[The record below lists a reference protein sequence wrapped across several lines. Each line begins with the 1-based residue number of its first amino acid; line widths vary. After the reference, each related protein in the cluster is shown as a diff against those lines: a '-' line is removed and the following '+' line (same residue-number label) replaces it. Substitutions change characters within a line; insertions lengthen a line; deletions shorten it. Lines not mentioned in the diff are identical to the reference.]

1 MQIFLCKNVTF
12 IIYLMPIMSFRTLLQ
27 ALFHLVLFSPA
38 MAFAVDP
45 AKVDILVNGQVKQ
58 QISLQGPN
66 DGVNF
71 KLDSTQDTV
80 LEIRLVAPEPLILD
94 LRESAGSQ
102 DAHPSTARVTLVGRG
117 EHVLLHTIHGT
128 HFTHPYELVRV
139 E

>member
-1 MQIFLCKNVTF
+1 
-12 IIYLMPIMSFRTLLQ
+12 MPSKTLLQ
-27 ALFHLVLFSPA
+27 ALFPLALCSPA
-38 MAFAVDP
+38 LSFAVDP
-45 AKVDILVNGQVKQ
+45 AKVDIVVNGQVKQ

-66 DGVNF
+66 SGVNF

-94 LRESAGSQ
+94 LRESSGSH
-102 DAHPSTARVTLVGRG
+102 DDHPSKARVTLVGRG
-117 EHVLLHTIHGT
+117 EHVLLRSISGT